1 MKYKHLLIILVV
13 FVVLFV
19 YNLLLY
25 SFLNKI
31 IENNTKDLIIPY
43 LNGICNCEAHYK
55 YIMATNND
63 DGSINVFVKT
73 IDSNLENYYR
83 FVFTPNY
90 NNYKLIDINNDMPL
104 YIK

>member
-43 LNGICNCEAHYK
+43 LNGICNCEVNYK

-63 DGSINVFVKT
+63 DRSINVYIKT
-73 IDSNLENYYR
+73 HENTLEDYYR
-83 FVFTPNY
+83 FVFIPNY
-90 NNYKLIDINNDMPL
+90 NNYKLIDINNDIPL